1 MQLQTSQSDKG
12 RDRIL
17 SAAAI
22 LFCEHGYAGVS
33 MRKIADSCEMK
44 AGSLYYHFKSKDQIL
59 TEVLNIGIKKVHAA
73 VATALADTPKDTP
86 AIGKLRRAISGHLHA
101 LLEYSSFTSANVRIF
116 RQVPTDIQLSNLD
129 VRRAYEALWYGFL
142 NELTPAGYLR
152 DDVDPRSLR
161 LMLIGA
167 LNATLEWYDPKVR
180 NIAYLA
186 DHYTDMLANGML
198 AERNI

>member
-33 MRKIADSCEMK
+33 MRKIAASCEMK

-73 VATALADTPKDTP
+73 VATALADTPEAVSYTH
-86 AIGKLRRAISGHLHA
+86 LRAH
-101 LLEYSSFTSANVRIF
+101 ET
-116 RQVPTDIQLSNLD
+116 
-129 VRRAYEALWYGFL
+129 
-142 NELTPAGYLR
+142 
-152 DDVDPRSLR
+152 
-161 LMLIGA
+161 
-167 LNATLEWYDPKVR
+167 
-180 NIAYLA
+180 
-186 DHYTDMLANGML
+186 
-198 AERNI
+198 

>member
-1 MQLQTSQSDKG
+1 M
-12 RDRIL
+12 
-17 SAAAI
+17 
-22 LFCEHGYAGVS
+22 
-33 MRKIADSCEMK
+33 
-44 AGSLYYHFKSKDQIL
+44 
-59 TEVLNIGIKKVHAA
+59 
-73 VATALADTPKDTP
+73 ADTPEDTP

-129 VRRAYEALWYGFL
+129 VRRAYEALWDGFL
-142 NELTPAGYLR
+142 NELTEAGYLR

-180 NIAYLA
+180 NIAYHA
-186 DHYTDMLANGML
+186 DHYTDMLANGIL